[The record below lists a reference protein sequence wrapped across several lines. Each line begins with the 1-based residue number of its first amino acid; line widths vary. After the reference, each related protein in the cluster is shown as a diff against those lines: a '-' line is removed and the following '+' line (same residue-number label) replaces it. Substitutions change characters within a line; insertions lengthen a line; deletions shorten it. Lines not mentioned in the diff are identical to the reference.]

1 MRLAIA
7 VTILV
12 CFLPSASPF
21 DLSHTC
27 SPILQG
33 AARKATNSIV
43 APLLIASASL
53 GSDPACA
60 SPLISTNNDQQMA
73 QQTVLSPSSLST
85 TNKSPTT
92 NYLPRRL
99 YPGTYKNYCGPTPET
114 QVKGGCIAH
123 GWYGDAPADEVDAA
137 CQAHDVAYCNCETHL
152 LSRQRGASGQ
162 DPNSSDDIDS
172 DAEKEAVPLLSS
184 MVALRFA
191 TKSTLQRT
199 VHADAQFFDCINK
212 ADRQLIATGI
222 RIRGEQQRS
231 GCSIDPNL
239 AWFCDLNNG
248 RGTLAAFERVNLS
261 IFLRDLDSD
270 DATAK
275 PRQWQRQ
282 WQQQPFQ
289 FIKWWTGRAVRGSYV
304 DETLS
309 QLEQRR
315 SNDLWMY
322 IQNGKTVADAAA
334 SEDVISDEKRILGKL
349 AVDAIY

>member
-1 MRLAIA
+1 MTSRWPNKLFCLRRRSALPIRAQQQTISHVVYIRAHTRITADPRQKRKLRAGASPTDGTVMPQPMKSMRHARHTTWLTATVKRIFCRVSVVRRGRIQIL
-7 VTILV
+7 VTILIV
-12 CFLPSASPF
+12 TLKRRRYRYYRPWSPCDLQPSQ
-21 DLSHTC
+21 HC
-27 SPILQG
+27 NE
-33 AARKATNSIV
+33 R
-43 APLLIASASL
+43 
-53 GSDPACA
+53 C
-60 SPLISTNNDQQMA
+60 M
-73 QQTVLSPSSLST
+73 
-85 TNKSPTT
+85 PT
-92 NYLPRRL
+92 
-99 YPGTYKNYCGPTPET
+99 
-114 QVKGGCIAH
+114 H
-123 GWYGDAPADEVDAA
+123 
-137 CQAHDVAYCNCETHL
+137 
-152 LSRQRGASGQ
+152 S
-162 DPNSSDDIDS
+162 
-172 DAEKEAVPLLSS
+172 
-184 MVALRFA
+184 
-191 TKSTLQRT
+191 
-199 VHADAQFFDCINK
+199 FFDCINK